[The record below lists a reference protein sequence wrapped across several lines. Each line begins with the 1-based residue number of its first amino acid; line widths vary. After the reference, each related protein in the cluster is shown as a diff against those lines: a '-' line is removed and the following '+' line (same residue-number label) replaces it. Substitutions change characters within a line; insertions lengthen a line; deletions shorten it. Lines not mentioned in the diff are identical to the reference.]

1 MTPKKGKICYLCSC
15 EPLGGRVPS
24 QTCPVEWE
32 ALGLTSCCSL
42 GLIPPF
48 HCTERK
54 ICAVTGVKGRPG
66 TAFLLNKGLILSP
79 VGQSTLA
86 G

>member
-1 MTPKKGKICYLCSC
+1 MTPEKVKICYLCSC
-15 EPLGGRVPS
+15 ELLAGRVPS
-24 QTCPVEWE
+24 QTFPVGWE

-48 HCTERK
+48 HCTEGK
-54 ICAVTGVKGRPG
+54 ICAMTGVKDRPG
-66 TAFLLNKGLILSP
+66 TAVLLNKALILSP
-79 VGQSTLA
+79 VGESALA